1 MRIRTR
7 QDTILLTSSLL
18 LGLSSA
24 QAVEYPGLVDPAPEV
39 PGGIQQ
45 YDSPINPVNPFGID
59 CVGPNCG
66 PTVFGFTEPP
76 GCFFIPGAGTP
87 INLPPGAGDLQTG
100 LFDGLKPIFG
110 DDIRPGMSGFYDI
123 LVMLAN
129 DAPPLPNFDADRSS
143 QSSVDFDLIKGT
155 MSSGAS
161 GGIDIPVDSGYS
173 WTATYELSANVDY
186 YTTSIGDLRFGS
198 VPSASALAYPGI
210 SSLSFDPCRFPQV
223 PTDPSFVRTG
233 RHGGNSWGE
242 SVDDQWAVKRVG
254 FDDAPDSAWNL
265 AGEADN
271 EVVVAIVDSGL
282 DWHHPD
288 INWSS
293 LWQNEGEIPDNGIDD
308 DRNGYV
314 DDIIGWD
321 FVAQRNRPWDY
332 DGHGTMVAGI
342 IAAAH
347 NESAIAGVNPNAK
360 LMVLRALGNFG
371 TTRASLLAEA
381 IVYAADNGADI
392 INLSVGGTLTNPM
405 EAAALK
411 YASDKGVL
419 IVVAAGN
426 EGVDLDDYGPGG
438 SEYAL
443 TVGATYFDDRTAA
456 FSNLG
461 AQVDLTAPGVDVL
474 SLRARSTDVNYR
486 PTQNAEYESGTNL
499 VGNDLDMVFASG
511 TSFSAPIVAGTASLM
526 LQKDPT
532 LTADQLRERLL
543 MTAEDVDDP
552 GVDRYSG
559 YGMLDARAALSVD
572 AAFSIDVEIGEIQFI
587 ENESGGEL
595 HILGTADADQFKRA
609 WLQIGAGETPARW
622 IYAGQK
628 RKLPIRD
635 GVLARIPLDQLSDG
649 DVWQVVVHVEHRN
662 GVVRSGRRSIR
673 LN

>member
-7 QDTILLTSSLL
+7 QDTILLASSLL
-18 LGLSSA
+18 LGVSSA
-24 QAVEYPGLVDPAPEV
+24 QAVEYPSLQDIAAEATGD
-39 PGGIQQ
+39 IQQ
-45 YDSPINPVNPFGID
+45 YDSPVNPFSVD
-59 CVGPNCG
+59 CIGPNC
-66 PTVFGFTEPP
+66 PPVTFGFTEPP
-76 GCFFIPGAGTP
+76 GCSFVPGGGTR
-87 INLPPGAGDLQTG
+87 IELPDGTGGLQPG
-100 LFDGLKPIFG
+100 LFDDFNPVFDSGV
-110 DDIRPGMSGFYDI
+110 RPGLSGFYDI
-123 LVMLAN
+123 LVMLA
-129 DAPPLPNFDADRSS
+129 DEAPPLPEFDADRGS
-143 QSSVDFDLIKGT
+143 QSAVDFDLIKGT

-161 GGIDIPVDSGYS
+161 GRIDLPVVSGYS
-173 WTATYELSANVDY
+173 WTTSNELSADVDY
-186 YTTSIGDLRFGS
+186 HSTNIGNRRYGA
-198 VPSASALAYPGI
+198 VPTASALSMPSI
-210 SSLSFDPCRFPQV
+210 SELFLDPCRYPQI

-254 FDDAPDSAWNL
+254 FDDSPDSAWDL
-265 AGEADN
+265 AGEAN
-271 EVVVAIVDSGL
+271 GEVIVAVIDSGL

-288 INWSS
+288 IDWSS
-293 LWQNEGEIPDNGIDD
+293 LWRNEREIPGNGIDD
-308 DRNGYV
+308 DGNGYV

-347 NESAIAGVNPNAK
+347 NDTAIAGVNPNAK

-381 IVYAADNGADI
+381 IVYATDNGADI
-392 INLSVGGTLTNPM
+392 INLSVGGALTNPM
-405 EAAALK
+405 ETAALK
-411 YASDKGVL
+411 YASEKGVL

-426 EGVDLDDYGPGG
+426 EGVDLDNYGPGG

-486 PTQNAEYESGTNL
+486 PLQNAEYESGTNV
-499 VGNDLDMVFASG
+499 VGEERDRVFASG
-511 TSFSAPIVAGTASLM
+511 TSFSAPIVAGTASLL

-572 AAFSIDVEIGEIQFI
+572 AEFSIDIEIGEIEFI
-587 ENESGGEL
+587 DNESGGEL
-595 HILGTADADQFKRA
+595 QILGTADADQFKRA
-609 WLQIGAGETPARW
+609 WLQIGAGENPSRW

-635 GVLARIPLDQLSDG
+635 GVLARIPLSQLSDG